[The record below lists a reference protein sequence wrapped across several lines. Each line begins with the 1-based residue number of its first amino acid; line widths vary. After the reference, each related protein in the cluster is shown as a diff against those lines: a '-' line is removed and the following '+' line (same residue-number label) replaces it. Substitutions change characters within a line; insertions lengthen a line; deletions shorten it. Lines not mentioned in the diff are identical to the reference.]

1 MSFFDHARN
10 RSRKKGNRTL
20 KHPYAAIE
28 HRVIDSG
35 AFADLKPSSVVLLLI
50 LARQLTPTNNGH
62 LQATWK
68 YCKSRGFGSEV
79 TLKNAIADLIKHG
92 FVYRARSRGPNKAWA
107 RYAVTWLPIK
117 QKEGLFLQNFEID
130 MWKRWEKTTPKK
142 VKDITPKICSFSDEE
157 PTEIVGS
164 LPIKSNDYESIPNIN
179 KPVAHLKPVGAS
191 IAEIS
196 QLIPS

>member
-1 MSFFDHARN
+1 MSFFDHSRN
-10 RSRKKGNRTL
+10 RSRKTGNRTL

-28 HRVIDSG
+28 HRVIDSE

-79 TLKNAIADLIKHG
+79 TLKNAIEDLLKHG
-92 FVYRARSRGPNKAWA
+92 FVYRTRSRGPNKAWA

-142 VKDITPKICSFSDEE
+142 VKDTTPKIYSFSDEE
-157 PTEIVGS
+157 PTETMGW
-164 LPIKSNDYESIPNIN
+164 LPIKSDDYESIPNIR
-179 KPVAHLKPVGAS
+179 S
-191 IAEIS
+191 
-196 QLIPS
+196 